1 MMQRASVNCAELTL
15 GQGWQPSW
23 WPVAWKGKAVK
34 EESRDGSSLRALEW
48 KASCTRRRVA
58 TNLFLQGKC
67 PIHGEPTHVSN
78 VLLDS
83 GDTAQPI
90 ESESNGPDCQQE
102 Q

>member
-23 WPVAWKGKAVK
+23 WPVAWNGKAVK

-48 KASCTRRRVA
+48 KASFTKRRVA

-67 PIHGEPTHVSN
+67 PIHGEPV
-78 VLLDS
+78 
-83 GDTAQPI
+83 
-90 ESESNGPDCQQE
+90 QE
-102 Q
+102 YSS